1 MAFYLLARK
10 KSRSLSLPGK
20 NPSMDFFRDC
30 RIASQFCM
38 RKAALPGLL
47 LFGKEEKTTFPELVE
62 GNISKPNPS
71 PKTQAVTLSLT
82 QGLS

>member
-1 MAFYLLARK
+1 MIAESLRNSAR
-10 KSRSLSLPGK
+10 
-20 NPSMDFFRDC
+20 
-30 RIASQFCM
+30 

-47 LFGKEEKTTFPELVE
+47 LLGKDEKKNVPELVE